1 MASNHHNL
9 GTVIW
14 FEFIRTIKK
23 PSFWIATLSIPILI
37 AVVFAV
43 VFYSSKSTSDNSD
56 KLAKE
61 KFSIE
66 FVDESKVLL
75 PQVTQAFDAK
85 QVDNKDQ
92 ALEDVRSGKV
102 DAFFYYPND
111 VSKQKVEVY
120 GKDVGLFDNGKYQ
133 AVAENLLK
141 VSANTKI
148 GDPQLTAIAQNQVN
162 FDTVTYKAD
171 GNVSAGWLA
180 AIPPLIFLVLF
191 YFTIAMLGNNL
202 LNSTVEEKENRVTE
216 MILTTMNP
224 TDLIVGKLIATFM
237 AGIMQALVLLV
248 PIIAAYLILG
258 NEASVAN
265 LPSLDVI
272 KELSFDPYTMTVA
285 ALVFIG
291 GMLLFTG
298 TLVAVGAVMPTA
310 KEAGQYF
317 GIAIMLMFIPFYIIM
332 LILSDPSS
340 LIVQIFTYF
349 PFTAPVTALL
359 RNAFGSLSMTDAIIV
374 ITELFILGLII
385 IRLSVKLFRYGAM
398 EYSGRLS
405 LSTLFNKD

>member
-9 GTVIW
+9 GTVIC

-23 PSFWIATLSIPILI
+23 PSFWIATLAIPVLI
-37 AVVFAV
+37 GVVFAV
-43 VFYSSKSTSDNSD
+43 VFYSSKSTSDNQE

-61 KFSIE
+61 EFSVRY
-66 FVDESKVLL
+66 VDESNVILPDVAKV
-75 PQVTQAFDAK
+75 FDAK
-85 QVDNKDQ
+85 HVTDKEA
-92 ALEDVRSGKV
+92 ALQDVKSGKV
-102 DAFFYYPND
+102 DALFYYPND
-111 VSKQKVEVY
+111 VSKQSVEVY
-120 GKDVGLFDNGKYQ
+120 GKDAGLFENGKYQ
-133 AVAENLLK
+133 AVAENMLS

-148 GDPQLTAIAQNQVN
+148 GDSQLTAIAQNNVKY
-162 FDTVTYKAD
+162 DTVTYKSN
-171 GNVSAGWLA
+171 GNESAGWLA
-180 AIPPLIFLVLF
+180 AVPPLIFLVLF

-237 AGIMQALVLLV
+237 AGILQALVLVV
-248 PIIAAYLILG
+248 PIAAAYLLLG
-258 NEASVAN
+258 TEASVAN
-265 LPSLDVI
+265 LPSLDII
-272 KELSFDPYTMTVA
+272 KGLVFDPLSMTIA
-285 ALVFIG
+285 ALLFIG

-298 TLVAVGAVMPTA
+298 TLVAVGAIMPTA

-332 LILSDPSS
+332 LILSDPNS

-349 PFTAPVTALL
+349 PYTAPVTALL
-359 RNAFGSLSMTDAIIV
+359 RNAFGSLGTTEAIIV
-374 ITELFILGLII
+374 ITELIILGVII
-385 IRLSVKLFRYGAM
+385 IRFAVKLFRYGAM

-405 LSTLFNKD
+405 LGTLFNKD